1 MIKSWSGGGTQSS
14 PGHFVRKTKGDERV
28 KTPALIFVGAAAA
41 VLSVGACNKNDNGAT
56 GPKNVQ
62 SPQAQKAAGTK
73 TIASGLPATG
83 KFMAAAK
90 AAGLDQTLAGP
101 GPYTVFVP
109 TDDAIG
115 QAPAG
120 SFDTSAGNRAQLT
133 GMITNMI
140 LPGTVLVADIDK
152 AIDAGKGKAPLATMG
167 GGTLTAT
174 KEGGNTVI
182 ADSAGHKATITK
194 GDEQFSNGVVHE
206 VNAVLMPA
214 KQPAANAP
222 AVGKKAGK

>member
-1 MIKSWSGGGTQSS
+1 M
-14 PGHFVRKTKGDERV
+14 KTH
-28 KTPALIFVGAAAA
+28 ALALTAIAL
-41 VLSVGACNKNDNGAT
+41 LSLSACNKNDQNGNAPPSAQT
-56 GPKNVQ
+56 PK
-62 SPQAQKAAGTK
+62 AQKAAGNK
-73 TIASGLPATG
+73 TIASGLDQNG

-109 TDDAIG
+109 TDAAING
-115 QAPAG
+115 APAG
-120 SFDTSAGNRAQLT
+120 TFDPSPGNRAQLT
-133 GMITNMI
+133 GIITNMI

-152 AIDAGKGKAPLATMG
+152 AIDAGKGKAPLATMS

-174 KEGGNTVI
+174 KEGGKTVI
-182 ADSAGHKATITK
+182 SDSAGHKATITG
-194 GDEQFSNGVVHE
+194 GDQQFTNGVVHQ
-206 VNAVLMPA
+206 VDAVLMPA

>member
-1 MIKSWSGGGTQSS
+1 M
-14 PGHFVRKTKGDERV
+14 KTH
-28 KTPALIFVGAAAA
+28 ALAITVAAAA
-41 VLSVGACNKNDNGAT
+41 LLSLSACNNKNNGNAT
-56 GPKNVQ
+56 GPTDVQ
-62 SPQAQKAAGTK
+62 TPQAQKAAGGK
-73 TIASGLPATG
+73 TIAAGLDQNS
-83 KFMAAAK
+83 KFVAAAK

-109 TDDAIG
+109 TDAAIG
-115 QAPAG
+115 AAPAG
-120 SFDTSAGNRAQLT
+120 TFDTSPANRAQLT

-152 AIDAGKGKAPLATMG
+152 AIDAGKGKAPLATMS

-174 KEGGNTVI
+174 KDGGKTVI
-182 ADSAGHKATITK
+182 TDSAGHKATITS
-194 GDEQFSNGVVHE
+194 GDQQFSNGVVHQ
-206 VNAVLMPA
+206 VDAVLMPA

>member
-1 MIKSWSGGGTQSS
+1 M
-14 PGHFVRKTKGDERV
+14 KTH
-28 KTPALIFVGAAAA
+28 ALALAIAATAM
-41 VLSVGACNKNDNGAT
+41 LSVTACNKNNNGGGK
-56 GPKNVQ
+56 GPTNVQ
-62 SPQAQKAAGTK
+62 SPQAEKAAGNK
-73 TIASGLPATG
+73 TIAQGLPANSQ
-83 KFMAAAK
+83 FMAAAK

-109 TDDAIG
+109 TDAAIG

-120 SFDTSAGNRAQLT
+120 TFDTSPGNRAQLT
-133 GMITNMI
+133 GIITNLV

-152 AIDAGKGKAPLATMG
+152 AIDAGKGKAALATMG

-182 ADSAGHKATITK
+182 TDSAGHKATITK

-206 VNAVLMPA
+206 IDAALMPA

-222 AVGKKAGK
+222 AVGKKAG